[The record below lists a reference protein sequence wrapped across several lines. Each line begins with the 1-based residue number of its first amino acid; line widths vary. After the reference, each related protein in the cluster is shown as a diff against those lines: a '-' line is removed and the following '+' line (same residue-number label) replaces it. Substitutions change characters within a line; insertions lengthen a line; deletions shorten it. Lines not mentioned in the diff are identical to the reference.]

1 MVMKKHR
8 WIIISLALW
17 GLVFLAGLGM
27 RSLSMQTNEEL
38 AAIPLPQKPDLE
50 NVEPKESGSKVE
62 LYRGEIQKKQ
72 KEQYITPPKEREE
85 RVQMA
90 WNEIYREENKEENK
104 EDINEES
111 KEEFKQNN
119 GRGEDEINTMWKKRT
134 STAYPAPSISK
145 VNSETPNTLQDSSN
159 EKRSL
164 PTQSGFNTQ
173 VFSTTQK
180 TKNSASVKASIWTEQ
195 EVRSGEAVKL
205 KTKEPMIIDGQK
217 LPAGSM
223 LIGTCQVGKRL
234 FIEIKSLSIGGKLKE
249 VKLSCLDALDNQRGL
264 IVQKPSLDENLQK
277 ELTGSAVD
285 EALSELPGGGIL
297 RSGKRIIKQVISGR
311 NKNKLVLP
319 HGYEIIIQL
328 AP

>member
-27 RSLSMQTNEEL
+27 RSLSMQTNKEL
-38 AAIPLPQKPDLE
+38 AAIPLPQKPSLDTRLE
-50 NVEPKESGSKVE
+50 NAERKESGSKVE

-90 WNEIYREENKEENK
+90 WNEIYK
-104 EDINEES
+104 EDINEEL
-111 KEEFKQNN
+111 KEELKQNK
-119 GRGEDEINTMWKKRT
+119 GRGEDEINTMR
-134 STAYPAPSISK
+134 
-145 VNSETPNTLQDSSN
+145 
-159 EKRSL
+159 EKRSSTLYPTPAISKANTDIVAPNLDSALENKSL
-164 PTQSGFNTQ
+164 PPGSGFNTQ
-173 VFSTTQK
+173 VFSSSQK
-180 TKNSASVKASIWTEQ
+180 TENSASVKASIWTEQ

-205 KTKEPMIIDGQK
+205 KTKEPMMIDGQK
-217 LPAGSM
+217 VPAGSM

-234 FIEIKSLSIGGKLKE
+234 FIEIKSLSMGGKLKE
-249 VKLSCLDALDNQRGL
+249 VKLSCLDAEDNQRGL

-328 AP
+328 TP

>member
-1 MVMKKHR
+1 MKKHR
-8 WIIISLALW
+8 WIIISIGLW

-38 AAIPLPQKPDLE
+38 AAIPLPQKPSLDESLE
-50 NVEPKESGSKVE
+50 NAERKESASKVE

-90 WNEIYREENKEENK
+90 WSEVYKEENN

-111 KEEFKQNN
+111 KEEFKQNK
-119 GRGEDEINTMWKKRT
+119 GRGEDEINTLREKRS
-134 STAYPAPSISK
+134 STLYQAPSISK
-145 VNSETPNTLQDSSN
+145 ANSETPNTLQDSSN
-159 EKRSL
+159 ENKSL

-173 VFSTTQK
+173 VFSSAQK

-205 KTKEPMIIDGQK
+205 KTKEPMTIDGQK

-234 FIEIKSLSIGGKLKE
+234 FIEIKSLSMGGKLKE
-249 VKLSCLDALDNQRGL
+249 VKLSCLDAEDNQPGL

-297 RSGKRIIKQVISGR
+297 QSGKRIIKQVISGR